1 MRIRILADK
10 IFTGATNKMHF
21 ASHACEPSHRSP
33 EESDMQDEDKSKQQL
48 IIELKALRQRVAES
62 EKDKTERK
70 LAEEALRESEQ
81 RLSQIIDFL
90 PDATF
95 AIDLNGKVIAW
106 NRAIEEMTGVKAE
119 QILGRGDYEYALP
132 FYGIRRPVLVDLV
145 FTSDEEIKNKYH
157 FVKKEGDVLL
167 AEADG
172 PVKGKES
179 RALWGK
185 ARPLYDIDGNI
196 VGAIEAIRDITERKR
211 SENALHESEERYRQ
225 VVQNATEAI
234 VVAQDGKLK
243 FVNRVACEITGYP
256 EEELLSHPFLDFIHR
271 EDRSMVMDRHLRRL
285 RGETLADRYPFRLV
299 GKDGGASWVEIG
311 AAMIEW
317 EGRTATL
324 NLLTDI
330 TERKLAEEALRES
343 EELYRTLVSLSPDAI
358 LVADVNGVL
367 TFTSPKARQMFGL
380 SPDDEVLGRSLLC
393 WIVPEDHGWANANI
407 HRLLTEGPLK
417 ATEYTM
423 IKKDGTRFI
432 GEVNAAVIHSPDGSP
447 MRMIA
452 IIRDVT
458 ERKRAEEALKESEER
473 FSRFFRSTPVGTSIT
488 RLSDGQFVDINDAFL
503 DLSGY
508 TREEVIGQN
517 SLKQGWWANPGDRE
531 KVIEILQEHGR
542 IRDFETQLVSKFGD
556 IIDVLG
562 SAEVIEMAD
571 EKYML
576 SLAYDVTERKR
587 GEKERKK
594 LEEQLFQAQK
604 MESVGRLAGGV
615 AHDFNNMLGVI
626 IGRAELALNTEV
638 SADQLQHNLK
648 EILKAGLR
656 SADLTRQLLAFARK
670 QTAVP
675 KVLDLNSTISG
686 MLMMLRRLIGEDID
700 LLWGPE
706 LDLWEVKIDPS
717 QVDQILA
724 NLVVNARD
732 AISGVGAIT
741 MRTENVAIDDF
752 NSAETPG
759 FIPGQYVLL
768 TVSNTGAGMSK
779 EVRENI
785 YEPFFTTKEVGKG
798 TGLGLSTVYGIVK
811 QNDGFIY
818 VASEPGKGATFKIY
832 LPRFVDETTQVS
844 SDEAAGKHPT
854 GTETILLVEDD
865 EAILNLGKMILEN
878 LGYTVLAAQT
888 PVDAIRIAEEY
899 PGDLHMLT
907 TDVVM
912 PEMNGRELAEQLNA
926 IRPNLKCLYMSGYTA
941 DVIAHR
947 GILDEGLNFIQK
959 PFGSD
964 DLAARV
970 REVLDHLE

>member
-1 MRIRILADK
+1 
-10 IFTGATNKMHF
+10 
-21 ASHACEPSHRSP
+21 
-33 EESDMQDEDKSKQQL
+33 MQDEDKSKQQL

-106 NRAIEEMTGVKAE
+106 NRAIEEMTRVKAE

-172 PVKGKES
+172 LVKGKES

-225 VVQNATEAI
+225 VVQNASEAI

-311 AAMIEW
+311 AAKIEW

-367 TFTSPKARQMFGL
+367 TLTSPKARQMFGL

-407 HRLLTEGPLK
+407 RRLLTEGPLK

-503 DLSGY
+503 ALSGY
-508 TREEVIGQN
+508 IRGEVIGQN

-542 IRDFETQLVSKFGD
+542 IRDFETQLVSKSGD

-576 SLAYDVTERKR
+576 SLAYDVTERKQ

-768 TVSNTGAGMSK
+768 TVSDTGAGMSK

-785 YEPFFTTKEVGKG
+785 FEPFFTTKEVGKG

-818 VASEPGKGATFKIY
+818 VASEPGKGAIFKIY

-888 PVDAIRIAEEY
+888 PVDAIRIAEEH
-899 PGDLHMLT
+899 PGDLHLLT

-912 PEMNGRELAEQLNA
+912 PEMNGRELAEQLSA